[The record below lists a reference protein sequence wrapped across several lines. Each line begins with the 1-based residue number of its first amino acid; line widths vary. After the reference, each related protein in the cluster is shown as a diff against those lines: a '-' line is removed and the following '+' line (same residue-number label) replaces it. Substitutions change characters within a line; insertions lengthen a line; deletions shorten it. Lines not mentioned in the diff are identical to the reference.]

1 MNLLRRRM
9 MMQTMESGAKYPLV
23 NGRHEFD
30 NGCYVEVTNGNHV
43 LFHKNISG
51 AVFVILSD
59 IFQNNIIT
67 DFKNVNNKPKIYTI
81 PSEKVIR
88 FEVKNVQGSG
98 IYSAETNFKLANSVV
113 SASFKTG
120 PFLVHNPEYNTIIE
134 KILEIPEDVGC
145 LFMYSNMEPLSQ
157 IEFDVEFTVNGERWI

>member
-1 MNLLRRRM
+1 MRRRM
-9 MMQTMESGAKYPLV
+9 MMPIRAVSDAKYPLAT
-23 NGRHEFD
+23 GRHEFSD
-30 NGCYVEVTNGNHV
+30 GSFIEVSNGNHV
-43 LFHKNISG
+43 LFYKNVSG

-120 PFLVHNPEYNTIIE
+120 PFSVHNPECNTIIE